1 MVYFDIPE
9 HEILNLPDEQLIA
22 IAQYYLLMLDIDWGA
37 DPIPDEQVE
46 KSYQEFLKRLAGE
59 MTRKN

>member
-9 HEILNLPDEQLIA
+9 DQILNLPDEQLIA

-37 DPIPDEQVE
+37 DSIPDEQVE
-46 KSYQEFLKRLAGE
+46 KSYQRFLKRLAG
-59 MTRKN
+59 

>member
-9 HEILNLPDEQLIA
+9 DQILNLPDEQLIA

-37 DPIPDEQVE
+37 DPISDKQVE
-46 KSYQEFLKRLAGE
+46 KSYQRFLKRLAG
-59 MTRKN
+59 

>member
-22 IAQYYLLMLDIDWGA
+22 IAQYYLLMLDIDWDT
-37 DPIPDEQVE
+37 DPISDEQVE
-46 KSYQEFLKRLAGE
+46 KSYQRFLKRLAG
-59 MTRKN
+59 

>member
-9 HEILNLPDEQLIA
+9 DQILNLPDEQLIA

-37 DPIPDEQVE
+37 DPISDNQVE
-46 KSYQEFLKRLAGE
+46 KSYQRFLKRLAG
-59 MTRKN
+59 

>member
-9 HEILNLPDEQLIA
+9 DQILNLPDEQLSA

-37 DPIPDEQVE
+37 DPISDNQVE
-46 KSYQEFLKRLAGE
+46 KSYQRFLKRLAG
-59 MTRKN
+59 

>member
-1 MVYFDIPE
+1 MQDKE
-9 HEILNLPDEQLIA
+9 CKG
-22 IAQYYLLMLDIDWGA
+22 YLLMLDIDWGA

>member
-37 DPIPDEQVE
+37 DPIPDEHVE
-46 KSYQEFLKRLAGE
+46 KSYQKFLKRLAE
-59 MTRKN
+59 